1 MAPFHRTGRGDG
13 IRILD
18 GISCLCHCTGSGRT
32 QSTVRETEMRRLLG
46 LALLVAIAFHQVSA
60 SAREVKIPAGTIV
73 VVQTLRAISSE
84 SASADELVELQVAAD
99 VFVQG
104 VRVIA
109 AGAPASGA
117 IDELEAS
124 EMLGQEGR
132 IAISINSA
140 QAVDGT
146 NVPLTG
152 RLSSR
157 GGDEM
162 TGTVVGA
169 IFCPLFLLNKGGE
182 ASIASGAQ
190 GRGIVIGEAYI
201 NVPGA

>member
-1 MAPFHRTGRGDG
+1 
-13 IRILD
+13 
-18 GISCLCHCTGSGRT
+18 
-32 QSTVRETEMRRLLG
+32 MRHMLSA
-46 LALLVAIAFHQVSA
+46 ALLIVITLHGVSA
-60 SAREVKIPAGTIV
+60 NAREVKIPAGTIV

-84 SASADELVELQVAAD
+84 TASADELVELQMAAD

-117 IDELEAS
+117 IEELQSS

-132 IAISINSA
+132 IAVSINSA

-146 NVPLTG
+146 NTPLTG

-157 GGDEM
+157 GRDEM

-169 IFCPLFLLNKGGE
+169 MFCPLFLLNKGGE

-190 GRGIVIGEAYI
+190 GRGIVIGETYI
-201 NVPGA
+201 NVPSS

>member
-32 QSTVRETEMRRLLG
+32 QSTVREAEMRRLLG

>member
-1 MAPFHRTGRGDG
+1 
-13 IRILD
+13 
-18 GISCLCHCTGSGRT
+18 
-32 QSTVRETEMRRLLG
+32 MRVLSS
-46 LALLVAIAFHQVSA
+46 VIINIITMTSMSS
-60 SAREVKIPAGTIV
+60 SAREVKVPAGTIV

-84 SASADELVELQVAAD
+84 TASADELVELQVAAD

-104 VRVIA
+104 IRMIA
-109 AGAPASGA
+109 AGAPASGS
-117 IDELEAS
+117 IDELQSS

-132 IAISINSA
+132 TAVSINSA

-146 NVPLTG
+146 NIPLTG

-162 TGTVVGA
+162 TATVVGA

>member
-18 GISCLCHCTGSGRT
+18 GISCLCHCTGIGRT

-60 SAREVKIPAGTIV
+60 SAREVKMPAGTIV

-201 NVPGA
+201 NVP

>member
-1 MAPFHRTGRGDG
+1 
-13 IRILD
+13 
-18 GISCLCHCTGSGRT
+18 
-32 QSTVRETEMRRLLG
+32 MRRLLG